1 MKRILGVF
9 ALAILFVSCQNN
21 LEGAIDSSDDSRS
34 VTHKQMD
41 AFVSDL
47 LSGIF
52 NPFEAEVYSG
62 DTCIKA
68 FDVMEYGTILDK
80 YGNYGSKLLY
90 MFNEDGTCYIGYYVG
105 IQDSC
110 EKDLHAQGSPIALY
124 GTFYWSYDADNA
136 IITWDATKELGP
148 YGRGEGTLQLV
159 GYIEEEDCLLVK
171 GKLPMYFSA
180 DCVCTY
186 KCRINTSEGV
196 REGFLDTYENDADY
210 PCCNRWEDRVYNK

>member
-9 ALAILFVSCQNN
+9 ALVILFVGCQNN
-21 LEGAIDSSDDSRS
+21 LEGAIDSTDDSRS

-68 FDVMEYGTILDK
+68 FDVMEYGTIGDK
-80 YGNYGSKLLY
+80 YGNYGAKLPY
-90 MFNEDGTCYIGYYVG
+90 MFNEDGTCYIGYQVG
-105 IQDSC
+105 IQTVC
-110 EKDLHAQGSPIALY
+110 EKGLHGQTSEMYLY

-136 IITWDATKELGP
+136 IITWDATRELGP
-148 YGRGEGTLQLV
+148 YEYSKGTLQLV

-186 KCRINTSEGV
+186 KCRINTSEGA
-196 REGFLDTYENDADY
+196 RERFLNTRENDADY
-210 PCCNRWEDRVYNK
+210 PCCNIWDDRVYNK

>member
-9 ALAILFVSCQNN
+9 ALAILFVGCQNN
-21 LEGAIDSSDDSRS
+21 LEEAIDSLEDSRS

-52 NPFEAEVYSG
+52 YTLDVEVYSG

-68 FDVMEYGTILDK
+68 FDVMEYATILDK
-80 YGNYGSKLLY
+80 YGNYGTQVTY
-90 MFNEDGTCYIGYYVG
+90 MFNEDGTCYIGYLCDF
-105 IQDSC
+105 QDKC
-110 EKDLHAQGSPIALY
+110 EKDLHDGKKLY

-136 IITWDATKELGP
+136 IITWDATRELGP

-196 REGFLDTYENDADY
+196 REGFLNTYENDADY